1 MKATAFL
8 NHLHI
13 SPSLRPLLERYVYV
27 LLQQLAQTSACTRF
41 HVVER
46 RLARW
51 LLMTQDR
58 AHCETFEM
66 TQGFLAHMLGV
77 RRAGVTDA
85 AGVDN
90 TALADWCRR
99 RLAPDAEVFTDGLW
113 AFRRFADAGHAHAV
127 LESVGGRPATEV
139 HGARW
144 VNIVL
149 GNVER
154 AISGRYHAIR
164 QAKYARRY
172 LAEAAY
178 RFNRRFRL
186 RELLPRLARAMIF
199 CAPCPER
206 SLRLA
211 GNFVH

>member
-1 MKATAFL
+1 LTTVDRRSTLEVGMIGSEGMCGFSLMLGSREAPLRALTQGAGAALRIKATAFL
-8 NHLHI
+8 KHLHN

-85 AGVDN
+85 AGLLQARNVIRYTRGKITILD
-90 TALADWCRR
+90 RG
-99 RLAPDAEVFTDGLW
+99 RLEDA
-113 AFRRFADAGHAHAV
+113 ACACYRSDA
-127 LESVGGRPATEV
+127 
-139 HGARW
+139 
-144 VNIVL
+144 N
-149 GNVER
+149 
-154 AISGRYHAIR
+154 
-164 QAKYARRY
+164 
-172 LAEAAY
+172 AY
-178 RFNRRFRL
+178 RRTM
-186 RELLPRLARAMIF
+186 P
-199 CAPCPER
+199 
-206 SLRLA
+206 
-211 GNFVH
+211 VV